1 MKSFKGKTALITG
14 ASSGIGKAFAEAL
27 VKRGAKVIITARS
40 EAGLNAVADELRAA
54 KAPGVE
60 VIALDLA
67 VPGAGAKLAEAVKAR
82 GLEVDL
88 LVNNAGFGKWGDF
101 LSVDPAV
108 DAEMVQ
114 LNITALVDLSH
125 AFLPAMLARGDGGII
140 NVASTAAFA
149 PIPYAAVYSATKA
162 FVLSFSEAL
171 FGECEGRGVH
181 VLALCPGA
189 TQSNFAAV
197 ASGASGLTTP
207 NMDTAAFVAE
217 AGLRAFLGRRTFLI
231 TGKGNGRITVLTR
244 LLSRK
249 RVVRTTGRMWK
260 GLLQSRGLVKG

>member
-27 VKRGAKVIITARS
+27 ARRGASLILTARS
-40 EAGLNAVADELRAA
+40 EAGLNAVAEALRAA

-67 VPGAGAKLAEAVKAR
+67 APGAGAKLAAAVAAK

-101 LSVDPAV
+101 LSVDAAV

-114 LNITALVDLSH
+114 LNITALVDLCH
-125 AFLPAMLARGDGGII
+125 AFLPAMQARGDGGII

-149 PIPYAAVYSATKA
+149 PLPYAAVYSASKA

-171 FGECEGRGVH
+171 FGECEDKGVH
-181 VLALCPGA
+181 VLALCPGG
-189 TQSNFAAV
+189 TRSNFAAV
-197 ASGASGLTTP
+197 ASGVAGLKAPT
-207 NMDTAAFVAE
+207 MDTAESVAE
-217 AGLRAFLGRRTFLI
+217 AGLKAFLRKRTFLI
-231 TGKGNGRITVLTR
+231 TGKGNGRIAVLAR
-244 LLSRK
+244 LLPRK

>member
-14 ASSGIGKAFAEAL
+14 ASSGIGLAFAEVLAR
-27 VKRGAKVIITARS
+27 RGARLIITARS
-40 EAGLNAVADELRAA
+40 EAALNALAESLRAA

-67 VPGAGAKLAEAVKAR
+67 VPGAGARLAEAVKAR

-101 LSVDPAV
+101 NSIDPAV
-108 DAEMVQ
+108 DAEMIQ
-114 LNITALVDLSH
+114 LNVTAVVDLSH

-140 NVASTAAFA
+140 NVASTGAFA
-149 PIPYAAVYSATKA
+149 PLPYAAVYAATKA

-171 FGECEGRGVH
+171 FGECEGKGVH
-181 VLALCPGA
+181 VLALCPGG

-197 ASGASGLTTP
+197 ASNTDGLKVPTL
-207 NMDTAAFVAE
+207 DTAESVVE
-217 AGLRAFLGRRTFLI
+217 AGLKAFLKKRTYLI
-231 TGKGNGRITVLTR
+231 TGKGNGRIAILPRV
-244 LLSRK
+244 LSRK
-249 RVVRTTGRMWK
+249 AVVRTAGRMWK
-260 GLLQSRGLVKG
+260 GLLQSRGLVKA

>member
-1 MKSFKGKTALITG
+1 MKSFEGKTALITG
-14 ASSGIGKAFAEAL
+14 ASSGIGKAFAQSLAR
-27 VKRGAKVIITARS
+27 RGARVILTARS
-40 EAGLNAVADELRAA
+40 EAGLNTVAVALRAA

-67 VPGAGAKLAEAVKAR
+67 ASGAGARLAEAVKAR

-101 LSVDPAV
+101 LSVEAQV

-114 LNITALVDLSH
+114 VNITALVDLCH
-125 AFLPAMLARGDGGII
+125 AFLPAMLARGGGGII
-140 NVASTAAFA
+140 NVASTAAFQ
-149 PIPYAAVYSATKA
+149 PLPYAAVYSASKA

-181 VLALCPGA
+181 VLALCPGG

-197 ASGASGLTTP
+197 ASGTQGLETP
-207 NMDTAAFVAE
+207 PLDTAESVAE
-217 AGLRAFLGRRTFLI
+217 AGLEGFLQKRTFLI
-231 TGKGNGRITVLTR
+231 TGKGNGLLAFLPRV
-244 LLSRK
+244 LSRK
-249 RVVRTTGRMWK
+249 RVVRTAGRMWK
-260 GLLQSRGLVKG
+260 GMLQSRGLVKP

>member
-27 VKRGAKVIITARS
+27 AARGAKVILTARS
-40 EAGLNAVADELRAA
+40 EAGLNAVADGLRAA

-67 VPGAGAKLAEAVKAR
+67 APGAGAKLAAAVAAK
-82 GLEVDL
+82 GLAVDL
-88 LVNNAGFGKWGDF
+88 LINNAGFGKWGDF
-101 LSVDPAV
+101 LSVDAAV

-114 LNITALVDLSH
+114 LNIIALVDLSH

-149 PIPYAAVYSATKA
+149 PLPYAAVYSASKA

-171 FGECEGRGVH
+171 FGECEDRGVH
-181 VLALCPGA
+181 VLALCPGG

-197 ASGASGLTTP
+197 ASGAPGLKTP
-207 NMDTAAFVAE
+207 TLDTAESVAE
-217 AGLRAFLGRRTFLI
+217 AGLKAFLGKRTFLI
-231 TGKGNGRITVLTR
+231 TGKGAGRTALLAR
-244 LLSRK
+244 LMSRK

-260 GLLQSRGLVKG
+260 GLLQSRGLVKR

>member
-27 VKRGAKVIITARS
+27 ARRGAKVILTARS
-40 EAGLNAVADELRAA
+40 EAGLNAVADALRAA

-67 VPGAGAKLAEAVKAR
+67 APGAGAKLAAAVVAK

-101 LSVDPAV
+101 LSVEAAV

-114 LNITALVDLSH
+114 LNITALVDLCH
-125 AFLPAMLARGDGGII
+125 AFLPAMQARRDGGII

-149 PIPYAAVYSATKA
+149 PLPYAAVYSASKA

-171 FGECEGRGVH
+171 FGECEDKGVH
-181 VLALCPGA
+181 VLALCPGGP
-189 TQSNFAAV
+189 QSNFAAV
-197 ASGASGLTTP
+197 AAGDMVTTISGAFARRFAP
-207 NMDTAAFVAE
+207 AMDLVLKPPPFAD
-217 AGLRAFLGRRTFLI
+217 AGLSITLVCSHVRATDPFLHWF
-231 TGKGNGRITVLTR
+231 
-244 LLSRK
+244 
-249 RVVRTTGRMWK
+249 
-260 GLLQSRGLVKG
+260 RGLVREVAAQGDFA